1 MNKQSLLELRNPHS
15 ILAAIQ
21 HRAQAVKEI
30 RLSARNPRGP
40 WEEVVNHAARHAIA
54 ISVGGNR
61 SKQQQRSRERG
72 GRTERSGAGMAL
84 VAPPSPVEMKNLLK
98 EPGNGDLLVA
108 LDCLQ
113 DPQNVGAI
121 FRSASFF
128 GAKGVIT
135 TKDKSAP
142 ISATVCDI
150 AAGGT
155 DCVPFH
161 IATNLSRA
169 LEKARDAGYWILG
182 TSEHAEKNVFD
193 IDDRPWVVV
202 IGNEQSGMRRL
213 TAEKC
218 DEVCRL
224 EPKGGVTSLNAAAA
238 TSSLLTALSR
248 PRT

>member
-1 MNKQSLLELRNPHS
+1 MNRQNLLELRNPHS
-15 ILAAIQ
+15 VLAAIR
-21 HRAQAVKEI
+21 HRPQAVKEI
-30 RLSARNPRGP
+30 RLTAKNTKGP
-40 WEEVVNHAARHAIA
+40 WEQVIELAASHAIA
-54 ISVGGNR
+54 VSTRGPDGAR
-61 SKQQQRSRERG
+61 RQRDRP
-72 GRTERSGAGMAL
+72 GRNTERTGAGMAL
-84 VAPPSPVEMKNLLK
+84 VAPPTAVELK
-98 EPGNGDLLVA
+98 HMLTEPQNGDLLIA

-121 FRSASFF
+121 FRSTSFF
-128 GAKGVIT
+128 GARGLIT

-142 ISATVCDI
+142 INATVCDI
-150 AAGGT
+150 AAGGA
-155 DCVPFH
+155 DNIPFH

-182 TSEHAEKNVFD
+182 TSEHADTNVFD

-248 PRT
+248 PR